1 LTSTTLDPFLVRY
14 APGSATPVAP
24 ILLAARTALGKATAD
39 LLTVPDAALEAPW
52 PWRGRDADVRYGF
65 YRVLELLEDAAVS
78 TVRARSEGDVASPAT
93 SDLRRTRAGDLIA
106 LATAAR
112 WDLHGRLASF
122 GDEPLDRD
130 PGGGEW
136 TLRRTLAHI
145 VNGQR
150 AYGWFTAWWVSQG
163 ITDPA
168 ALPARVPEAVAA
180 ELPDEETEAEGPLE
194 EIRQRI
200 DAVVD
205 GSSEA
210 LGGLTDAELALGA
223 RWSGYPVTVGF
234 RIGRWSSHLREHTV
248 QVDKTLAAVG
258 WRPSEVDRLLALI
271 HDAYGRLES
280 LVFGLPA
287 AALEAP
293 GADGR
298 SAARIIEGAL
308 AESAQH
314 ARETRES
321 AARAVTEQAAS

>member
-1 LTSTTLDPFLVRY
+1 LTSTTLDAIHVRY
-14 APGSATPVAP
+14 APGPTTPVAP
-24 ILLAARTALGKATAD
+24 VLLAARATLAQASAD
-39 LLTVPDAALEAPW
+39 FLTVPDEALGAPW

-78 TVRARSEGDVASPAT
+78 TARVLTEAGIAAPEI
-93 SDLRRTRAGDLIA
+93 DLRRSRAGDLTA
-106 LATAAR
+106 LVTAAR
-112 WDLHGRLASF
+112 WDLHGRLATL
-122 GDEPLDRD
+122 GDEFLDRD
-130 PGGGEW
+130 PGDGEW

-150 AYGWFTAWWVSQG
+150 AYGWFTAWWVSQA
-163 ITDPA
+163 IIDQA
-168 ALPARVPEAVAA
+168 ALPARAPEGLDAD
-180 ELPDEETEAEGPLE
+180 LPAEETEADGSLV
-194 EIRQRI
+194 EIRERI

-210 LGGLTDAELALGA
+210 LGGLTEAELAFGA
-223 RWSGYPVTVGF
+223 RWSGNPVTIGF

-258 WRPSEVDRLLALI
+258 WRPSEVDRLLGLI
-271 HDAYGRLES
+271 HGAYGRLEA
-280 LVFGLPA
+280 LVYGLPA
-287 AALEAP
+287 DALAAAGP
-293 GADGR
+293 DGR

-321 AARAVTEQAAS
+321 AARAVTEQAAG